1 MDIHSTLDATNSL
14 ISLEDMK
21 VSCLRTTQ
29 AAGISP
35 ASSSGILHSMNI
47 IYRGGETCCYKN
59 RSTQYSL
66 LRDCLDD
73 KQKEGKST
81 TGMHLIYT

>member
-1 MDIHSTLDATNSL
+1 
-14 ISLEDMK
+14 MK

-47 IYRGGETCCYKN
+47 I
-59 RSTQYSL
+59 
-66 LRDCLDD
+66 
-73 KQKEGKST
+73 
-81 TGMHLIYT
+81 